1 MCSMKRLV
9 KRTKWV
15 AELAP
20 GPTRRFLISSSYCP
34 LTSPSF
40 PLSPPSPLYPVPSPS
55 IPPAIPLP
63 SSPLNHNRMVPFSA
77 QSQFANW
84 KIAVSAASVSRQPS
98 LTRLNPNEKQDGRQN
113 HPPTCVSHQA
123 TSEGRKYIQ
132 STVSTDDFHTKRIS
146 EQQS

>member
-1 MCSMKRLV
+1 MRSL
-9 KRTKWV
+9 
-15 AELAP
+15 LA
-20 GPTRRFLISSSYCP
+20 GAAAFR
-34 LTSPSF
+34 
-40 PLSPPSPLYPVPSPS
+40 SPPSQQASTPSCYHPPQCPLMPPTLPSY
-55 IPPAIPLP
+55 ATIPLP

-132 STVSTDDFHTKRIS
+132 STVSTDDFHTKPIS

>member
-1 MCSMKRLV
+1 MRSL
-9 KRTKWV
+9 
-15 AELAP
+15 LA
-20 GPTRRFLISSSYCP
+20 GAAASR
-34 LTSPSF
+34 
-40 PLSPPSPLYPVPSPS
+40 SPPSQQTSTPSCCHPPQCPLMPPTLPSY
-55 IPPAIPLP
+55 ATIPLP

-132 STVSTDDFHTKRIS
+132 STVSTDDFHTKPIS
-146 EQQS
+146 EQQALDS